1 MGMSFL
7 PNMNTNCTKMRNVI
21 LFILILAVG
30 NVFGQT
36 TKMSPNK
43 AIANKVLPDTVMKLG
58 GRKFPAYVK
67 QVGSNFVVYCYES
80 KPDSIIRGQRKDLE
94 KIIYRNGRV
103 EVFSKPAMQ
112 MIAEGQW
119 ESILITRKENDVSGL
134 YKRAF
139 ITAKSTGMARSKK
152 AAQESATIRL
162 QKKAA
167 TQGGSIVLISNE
179 EAIGAYGDI
188 PSYYMEGY
196 VYGKTPLEKGTD
208 VIVDKDK
215 KPSVKK

>member
-1 MGMSFL
+1 M
-7 PNMNTNCTKMRNVI
+7 KMRNVI
-21 LFILILAVG
+21 LFFLVMAVG

-36 TKMSPNK
+36 TKVTP
-43 AIANKVLPDTVMKLG
+43 IKVIPDTVMKMG

-80 KPDSIIRGQRKDLE
+80 KPDSIIRAQRKDLE
-94 KIIYRNGRV
+94 KIVYRNGRV
-103 EVFSKPAMQ
+103 EVFSKPAVQ
-112 MIAEGQW
+112 MIQEGQW
-119 ESILITRKENDVSGL
+119 ESVLITRKEGDISGL

-139 ITAKSTGMARSKK
+139 ITSKSTGTSRSKK

-167 TQGGSIVLISNE
+167 GHGGSIVLITNE
-179 EAIGAYGDI
+179 EPIGGYGDI
-188 PSYYMEGY
+188 PMCYMEGI
-196 VYGKTPLEKGTD
+196 VYGKTPLEEGTN
-208 VIVDKDK
+208 VVEDKDK